1 MSTGRSP
8 MNKLVLASY
17 GIIALVELAVLFG
30 IPVPPHM
37 QLLILAT
44 LTVFLGAHTYVAV
57 RGDGTNEKTMSHSD
71 AAQMPVVA
79 GIMLVGL
86 YVIFKYVTQEYVNVA
101 LKLYFCLVGSFSFA
115 SSLQVLTQLVLSNK
129 RSKPL
134 FIIPA
139 IWQVTETPTPVTPAA
154 IGAFLL
160 GTIICAWYGLT
171 NHWLANNLMGIA
183 FCIQAISL
191 VPIGRYDVGALMLG
205 GLFFYDIFMV
215 FYSGSA
221 LSSLTGGESV
231 MVAVAM
237 KIDGPIKLLFP
248 IPADQVAPGGRNHSL
263 LGLGDIAIPGMF
275 IAFLL
280 QFDAERALQNGKRN
294 TLQQK
299 EKSTNIKKGKKKDDD
314 DDEEDDEDAALSIT
328 GNFSKPYFNASLFAY
343 MLGLILT
350 VVVMY
355 SFESA
360 QPALL
365 YLVPAVLLMSFG
377 QAIIRGEVTPL
388 LAYRTENEVETVNNA
403 KKEKE
408 EAAATAT
415 SKKSD

>member
-1 MSTGRSP
+1 MASGGAP

-17 GIIALVELAVLFG
+17 AIIAIVELAVLAG
-30 IPVPPHM
+30 VALPPHF

-57 RGDGTNEKTMSHSD
+57 RGDGAAEKTMSHSD

-86 YVIFKYVTQEYVNVA
+86 YVIFKYVSQEYVNVA
-101 LKLYFCLVGSFSFA
+101 LKLYFCVVGSFSFA
-115 SSLQVLTQLVLSNK
+115 SSLQVLTQIVLSNK
-129 RSKPL
+129 KSKPL
-134 FIIPA
+134 FTIPA
-139 IWQVTETPTPVTPAA
+139 IWQVTEAPIPVTPAA
-154 IGAFLL
+154 VGAFIV
-160 GTIICAWYGLT
+160 GSIICAWYGLT

-248 IPADQVAPGGRNHSL
+248 IPADQVAPGGRSHSL

-280 QFDAERALQNGKRN
+280 QFDAERALQASGGVREASQRENS
-294 TLQQK
+294 K
-299 EKSTNIKKGKKKDDD
+299 EGNNVASKDDD
-314 DDEEDDEDAALSIT
+314 DDNNATLSIT
-328 GNFSKPYFNASLFAY
+328 GNFPKPYFNASLFAY

-377 QAIIRGEVTPL
+377 QAILRGEVTPL
-388 LAYRTENEVETVNNA
+388 LAYRTENEVETVNA
-403 KKEKE
+403 KNE
-408 EAAATAT
+408 EAAASI
-415 SKKSD
+415 SKKDN

>member
-1 MSTGRSP
+1 
-8 MNKLVLASY
+8 
-17 GIIALVELAVLFG
+17 
-30 IPVPPHM
+30 
-37 QLLILAT
+37 
-44 LTVFLGAHTYVAV
+44 
-57 RGDGTNEKTMSHSD
+57 
-71 AAQMPVVA
+71 
-79 GIMLVGL
+79 
-86 YVIFKYVTQEYVNVA
+86 
-101 LKLYFCLVGSFSFA
+101 
-115 SSLQVLTQLVLSNK
+115 
-129 RSKPL
+129 
-134 FIIPA
+134 
-139 IWQVTETPTPVTPAA
+139 
-154 IGAFLL
+154 
-160 GTIICAWYGLT
+160 
-171 NHWLANNLMGIA
+171 MGIA

-248 IPADQVAPGGRNHSL
+248 IPADQVAPGGRSHSL

-280 QFDAERALQNGKRN
+280 QFDAERALQASSGVRE
-294 TLQQK
+294 TSQRDSK
-299 EKSTNIKKGKKKDDD
+299 EGNKVASNDDD
-314 DDEEDDEDAALSIT
+314 DDNNATLSIT
-328 GNFSKPYFNASLFAY
+328 GNFPKPYFNASLFAY

-377 QAIIRGEVTPL
+377 QAILRGEVTPL
-388 LAYRTENEVETVNNA
+388 LAYRTENEVETVNA
-403 KKEKE
+403 KNE
-408 EAAATAT
+408 EAAASI
-415 SKKSD
+415 SKKDN

>member
-1 MSTGRSP
+1 
-8 MNKLVLASY
+8 
-17 GIIALVELAVLFG
+17 
-30 IPVPPHM
+30 
-37 QLLILAT
+37 
-44 LTVFLGAHTYVAV
+44 
-57 RGDGTNEKTMSHSD
+57 
-71 AAQMPVVA
+71 
-79 GIMLVGL
+79 
-86 YVIFKYVTQEYVNVA
+86 
-101 LKLYFCLVGSFSFA
+101 
-115 SSLQVLTQLVLSNK
+115 
-129 RSKPL
+129 
-134 FIIPA
+134 
-139 IWQVTETPTPVTPAA
+139 
-154 IGAFLL
+154 
-160 GTIICAWYGLT
+160 
-171 NHWLANNLMGIA
+171 
-183 FCIQAISL
+183 
-191 VPIGRYDVGALMLG
+191 
-205 GLFFYDIFMV
+205 
-215 FYSGSA
+215 
-221 LSSLTGGESV
+221 
-231 MVAVAM
+231 
-237 KIDGPIKLLFP
+237 
-248 IPADQVAPGGRNHSL
+248 
-263 LGLGDIAIPGMF
+263 LGDIAIPGMF

-280 QFDAERALQNGKRN
+280 QFDAERALQSGKRD

-299 EKSTNIKKGKKKDDD
+299 ETSTNIKKDKKKEEEKV
-314 DDEEDDEDAALSIT
+314 DEEDEDATLSRT

>member
-1 MSTGRSP
+1 MASGGGAP

-17 GIIALVELAVLFG
+17 AIIAIVELAVLAG
-30 IPVPPHM
+30 VAVPPHF

-57 RGDGTNEKTMSHSD
+57 RGDGATEKTMSHSD

-86 YVIFKYVTQEYVNVA
+86 YVIFKYVSQEYVNVA

-115 SSLQVLTQLVLSNK
+115 SSLQVLTQIVLSNK
-129 RSKPL
+129 KSKPL
-134 FIIPA
+134 FTIPT
-139 IWQVTETPTPVTPAA
+139 IWQITEAPIPVTPAA
-154 IGAFLL
+154 VGAFVV
-160 GTIICAWYGLT
+160 GSIICAWYGLT

-191 VPIGRYDVGALMLG
+191 VPIGRYDVGALMLS

-248 IPADQVAPGGRNHSL
+248 IPASQVAPGGRSHSL

-280 QFDAERALQNGKRN
+280 QFDAERALQASGIARVAP
-294 TLQQK
+294 QK
-299 EKSTNIKKGKKKDDD
+299 ENTKEGNGDAN
-314 DDEEDDEDAALSIT
+314 DEVEHNATLSIS
-328 GNFSKPYFNASLFAY
+328 GNFPKPYFNASLFAY

-365 YLVPAVLLMSFG
+365 YLVPAVLIMSFG
-377 QAIIRGEVTPL
+377 QAILRGEVTPL
-388 LAYRTENEVETVNNA
+388 LAYRTESEVETVNA
-403 KKEKE
+403 KKE
-408 EAAATAT
+408 EAAASI
-415 SKKSD
+415 SKKSN